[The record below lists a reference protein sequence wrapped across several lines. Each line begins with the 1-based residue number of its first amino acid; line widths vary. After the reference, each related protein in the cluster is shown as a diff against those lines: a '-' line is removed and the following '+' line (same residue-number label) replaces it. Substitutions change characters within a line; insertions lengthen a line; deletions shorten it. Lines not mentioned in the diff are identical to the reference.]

1 MFSNAFPLF
10 IYLFFIYCD
19 CKPNVVFTL
28 KIILKTFTFMVLR
41 SQEEKK
47 GVFVDPWKS

>member
-1 MFSNAFPLF
+1 MFSDAFPFLF
-10 IYLFFIYCD
+10 LFYCD
-19 CKPNVVFTL
+19 CKLNVVFTL